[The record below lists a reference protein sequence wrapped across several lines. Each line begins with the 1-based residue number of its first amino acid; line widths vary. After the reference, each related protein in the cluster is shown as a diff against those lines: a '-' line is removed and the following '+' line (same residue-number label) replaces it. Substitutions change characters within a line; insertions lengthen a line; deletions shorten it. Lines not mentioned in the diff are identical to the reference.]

1 MLDSA
6 KIETHYWWQK
16 KLSKTAYR
24 PYAAF
29 RSFCHQVFNEID
41 SVGCI
46 NIVLIIPKTKRSKT
60 SARISQNRDLLLV
73 AEKTE

>member
-6 KIETHYWWQK
+6 KIVTHYWWLK

-29 RSFCHQVFNEID
+29 CSFCHQVFNEID
-41 SVGCI
+41 SVGSL
-46 NIVLIIPKTKRSKT
+46 NIVLIKPKRKRSKT
-60 SARISQNRDLLLV
+60 SARLSQNRDPLLV
-73 AEKTE
+73 VEKTE

>member
-24 PYAAF
+24 PYAALC
-29 RSFCHQVFNEID
+29 SFCHQVFNEID

-46 NIVLIIPKTKRSKT
+46 NIVLIIPKTERSKT
-60 SARISQNRDLLLV
+60 SARFSRNRDPLLV